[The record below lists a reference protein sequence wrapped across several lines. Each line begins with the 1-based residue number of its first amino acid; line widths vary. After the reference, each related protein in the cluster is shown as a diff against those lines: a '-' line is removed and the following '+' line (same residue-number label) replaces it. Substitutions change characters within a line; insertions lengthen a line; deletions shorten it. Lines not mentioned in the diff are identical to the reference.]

1 MKTSS
6 KEGINDSPK
15 TPSICNTETSIKNE
29 TEKNNTAENKIT
41 DEQVIEGS
49 HEKKK
54 TTGRFKERLCSN
66 RLLSNNPN
74 N

>member
-6 KEGINDSPK
+6 KEGINDSSK
-15 TPSICNTETSIKNE
+15 TSSICNTETSIKDE

-41 DEQVIEGS
+41 GDQVIEGS

-54 TTGRFKERLCSN
+54 QPAGSKKDCAQIGY
-66 RLLSNNPN
+66 
-74 N
+74 

>member
-6 KEGINDSPK
+6 KEGINDSSK
-15 TPSICNTETSIKNE
+15 TSSICNTETSIKDE

-41 DEQVIEGS
+41 DDQVIEGS

-54 TTGRFKERLCSN
+54 PAGSKKDCAQIG
-66 RLLSNNPN
+66 
-74 N
+74 